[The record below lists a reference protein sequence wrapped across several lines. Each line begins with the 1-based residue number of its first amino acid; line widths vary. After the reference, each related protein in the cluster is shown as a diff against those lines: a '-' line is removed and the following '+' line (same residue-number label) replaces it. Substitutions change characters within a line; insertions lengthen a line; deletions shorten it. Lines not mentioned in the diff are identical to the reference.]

1 MRKNGP
7 MRVWIPVSVQ
17 QINEFKAS
25 NVLTASTG
33 YSVTD
38 SWAQSWDESDP
49 EVLEAEILQVAGA
62 DSRLVVVAE
71 CLATVQNQQ
80 TGQVEISNPIAK
92 GQIQAIF
99 AAQATDPQD
108 FLWFGPTE
116 PDEALD
122 WHSS

>member
-1 MRKNGP
+1 MRI
-7 MRVWIPVSVQ
+7 WIPVSVQ
-17 QINEFKAS
+17 QIDEFKDS
-25 NVLTASTG
+25 NVLSASHG

-38 SWAQSWDESDP
+38 GWAQTWDESDP

-71 CLATVQNQQ
+71 CLAEIQNGE
-80 TGQVEISNPIAK
+80 TGQISISNPIAK
-92 GQIQAIF
+92 AQIQAIF
-99 AAQATDPQD
+99 AAQASEPLD

-116 PDEALD
+116 PDEALV

>member
-1 MRKNGP
+1 

-17 QINEFKAS
+17 QISEFKDS
-25 NVLTASTG
+25 KVLTAQSG

-38 SWAQSWDESDP
+38 GWAQSWDETDP

-62 DSRLVVVAE
+62 DSRLVMVAE
-71 CLATVQNQQ
+71 CMADIADSE
-80 TGQVEISNPIAK
+80 TGQISLPNPIAK
-92 GQIQAIF
+92 AQIQAIF
-99 AAQATDPQD
+99 AAKASEPQD

-116 PDEALD
+116 PDEALV

>member
-1 MRKNGP
+1 L
-7 MRVWIPVSVQ
+7 Q
-17 QINEFKAS
+17 AS
-25 NVLTASTG
+25 SG
-33 YSVTD
+33 YAVTEE
-38 SWAQSWDESDP
+38 WAQSWDETDS
-49 EVLEAEILQVAGA
+49 EVLEAEILQVAGS

-71 CLATVQNQQ
+71 CGANIEDSE
-80 TGQVEISNPIAK
+80 TGRISLPNPIAK
-92 GQIQAIF
+92 AQIQAIF

>member
-1 MRKNGP
+1 MRI
-7 MRVWIPVSVQ
+7 WIPVSVQ
-17 QINEFKAS
+17 QINEFKTS
-25 NVLTASTG
+25 NVLQVSSG
-33 YSVTD
+33 YAVTEE
-38 SWAQSWDESDP
+38 WAQSWDETDS

-71 CLATVQNQQ
+71 CLAEVKYYE
-80 TGQVEISNPIAK
+80 TGQIVISNPIAK
-92 GQIQAIF
+92 AQIQAIF
-99 AAQATDPQD
+99 AAQAKDPQD

>member
-1 MRKNGP
+1 
-7 MRVWIPVSVQ
+7 MRVWVPVSVQ

-25 NVLTASTG
+25 NVLTASHG

-38 SWAQSWDESDP
+38 GWAQSWDETDS

-62 DSRLVVVAE
+62 DSRLVVVVE
-71 CLATVQNQQ
+71 CLAEVQDSD
-80 TGQVEISNPIAK
+80 TGQISISNPIAK
-92 GQIQAIF
+92 AQIQAIF
-99 AAQATDPQD
+99 ASQASDPQD